1 MGPLHRD
8 IDNVS
13 IAFRLP
19 SSEDPN
25 AFKERLRAAG
35 LVGGKFQVQSRSVD
49 EMWKRFIGGEFNHL
63 MRFGE

>member
-8 IDNVS
+8 IDHVS
-13 IAFRLP
+13 IAFRIP

-35 LVGGKFQVQSRSVD
+35 LVGGKFQVQSRKGD
-49 EMWKRFIGGEFNHL
+49 EMWKQFIGGQFDHL
-63 MRFGE
+63 MRFE